1 MIKSFKNKDLEK
13 FYTDGNESAIKDV
26 DKKRL
31 KLILAQ
37 IDAAEELKDCKIP
50 SFQFQRAK
58 KAGFYSVSVGNGKR
72 LVFRL
77 TPSKAKVPATKH

>member
-13 FYTDGNESAIKDV
+13 FYLDGNESAIENV

-37 IDAAEELKDCKIP
+37 IDAAEEIKDCKIP
-50 SFQFQRAK
+50 SFKFQRAK

-77 TPSKAKVPATKH
+77 TPAKSTVSSAKH